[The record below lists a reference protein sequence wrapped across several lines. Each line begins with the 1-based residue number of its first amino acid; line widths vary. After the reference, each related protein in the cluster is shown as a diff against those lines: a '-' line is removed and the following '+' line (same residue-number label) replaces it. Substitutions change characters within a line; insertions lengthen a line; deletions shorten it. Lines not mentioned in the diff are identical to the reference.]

1 MGWANRITLGRAVLT
16 VVLWGLIVYAADEG
30 GEALWAGCFWL
41 FVVAA
46 GTDFVDG
53 MLARRLGEVS
63 VFGRI
68 ADPLVDKM
76 LTIGTLI
83 VLLTVPGLE
92 RWLPSW
98 MVALIF
104 TREILVTA
112 VRGQIEGAGI
122 NFQALPVGK
131 YKMALQC
138 AAAGGLMLCMAGTPW
153 VRGEIPPLAW
163 LPGPAGTWNLAY
175 VAVWAALLLTVV
187 SGVIYALRA
196 RRALRETA

>member
-1 MGWANRITLGRAVLT
+1 MGWANRITLARAVLT
-16 VVLWGLIVYAADEG
+16 LVLWGLIVYAVDCG
-30 GEALWAGCFWL
+30 GAALWYGCFWL
-41 FVVAA
+41 FLVAA
-46 GTDFVDG
+46 GSDFVDG
-53 MLARRLGEVS
+53 MLARRLGQVS

-83 VLLTVPGLE
+83 VLLHVPALS

-98 MVALIF
+98 AVALIF
-104 TREILVTA
+104 TREMLVTA
-112 VRGQIEGAGI
+112 VRGQIEGAGV

-138 AAAGGLMLCMAGTPW
+138 SAAAALMLCMTGTSW
-153 VRGEIPPLAW
+153 VRDEIPFLAW
-163 LPGPAGTWNLAY
+163 LPGEPGTWNLAY
-175 VAVWAALLLTVV
+175 LLVWAALLLTVV

-196 RRALRETA
+196 KKALRAAA

>member
-1 MGWANRITLGRAVLT
+1 MGWANLITLGRAVLT
-16 VVLWGLIVYAADEG
+16 LVLWGLIVSAAESGGTAVWYA
-30 GEALWAGCFWL
+30 CFWL

-83 VLLTVPGLE
+83 VLLTVPELR

-98 MVALIF
+98 MVALVF

-131 YKMALQC
+131 YKRALQC
-138 AAAGGLMLCMAGTPW
+138 AAAGGLMLCMAGAGLA
-153 VRGEIPPLAW
+153 RDEIAPLAW

-175 VAVWAALLLTVV
+175 VAVWAAFILTVV

-196 RRALRETA
+196 KRALRDAA

>member
-16 VVLWGLIVYAADEG
+16 LVLWGLIVYAAERG
-30 GEALWAGCFWL
+30 GTGTWAACFWL
-41 FVVAA
+41 FIAA
-46 GTDFVDG
+46 AASDFVDG

-83 VLLTVPGLE
+83 VLLTVPELR

-98 MVALIF
+98 AVALIF

-112 VRGQIEGAGI
+112 IRGQIEGAGI

-138 AAAGGLMLCMAGTPW
+138 AAAGGLMLCMADVSW
-153 VRGEIPPLAW
+153 VRGEIGALAW
-163 LPGPAGTWNLAY
+163 LPGRPGTWNLAY
-175 VAVWAALLLTVV
+175 VAVWAALLLTVI

-196 RRALRETA
+196 KRALRDAA

>member
-1 MGWANRITLGRAVLT
+1 MGWANRITLLRALLT
-16 VVLWGLIVYAADEG
+16 LVLWGLIVHAADG
-30 GEALWAGCFWL
+30 GSAALWHVCFWL
-41 FVVAA
+41 FIVAA
-46 GTDFVDG
+46 GSDFVDG
-53 MLARRLGEVS
+53 MLARKLGEVS

-83 VLLTVPGLE
+83 VLLTVPELR

-98 MVALIF
+98 AVALIF

-112 VRGQIEGAGI
+112 VRGQIEGAGV

-131 YKMALQC
+131 YKMVLQC
-138 AAAGGLMLCMAGTPW
+138 GAAAALILVMTGTSW
-153 VRGEIPPLAW
+153 VRDEIPFLAW
-163 LPGPAGTWNLAY
+163 LPGEEGQWNLAY
-175 VAVWAALLLTVV
+175 FGVWAALLLTVV

-196 RRALRETA
+196 KRALRDAA